1 MVLVIVIV
9 NRIPIIISF
18 SNLSRNPDFSLFES
32 FKEHPDL
39 IFSDSCMQ
47 LFQINTDIE
56 TYLGSEVIEIIH
68 KTDPRICNKAA
79 YLSSSSLYYLL
90 VFILVSYLLF

>member
-1 MVLVIVIV
+1 
-9 NRIPIIISF
+9 
-18 SNLSRNPDFSLFES
+18 
-32 FKEHPDL
+32 
-39 IFSDSCMQ
+39 MQ

-79 YLSSSSLYYLL
+79 YLSSSSSLYYLL